1 MALLEPSTITILVLT
16 GIFSSSI
23 IFLISAGL
31 QIVFGI
37 QRILNLTVG
46 SFYAIGAYV
55 GITFINFFLKMG
67 FSVVYGL
74 LFLILAGL
82 SLSFLGPTIER
93 GVLNF
98 VYKKEEAFQLLA
110 TFGLVLIFE
119 DMIKLIWG
127 SYPQISDFGILT
139 YGEFRFLD
147 TSFPV
152 YYFLVIISA
161 FLIAFLLEFFIKK
174 TRQGKKMRSVADDI
188 EMSEGLGVKVRNIYI
203 LSFTIGTVLGTLA
216 GALIIPVTAAVLG
229 MGIEAIVLAFAVVV
243 IAGLGSMRGALL
255 ASLIVGLLQ
264 AFITFIFPE
273 LTTFV
278 IYLIVIA
285 VLLIKPTGLMG
296 KEI

>member
-1 MALLEPSTITILVLT
+1 MALLEPSAIALLILT

-46 SFYAIGAYV
+46 SFYALGAYV
-55 GITFINFFLKMG
+55 GITFIDFFTKMG
-67 FSVVYGL
+67 FPVIYGL

-82 SLSFLGPTIER
+82 SLSFLGPVIER
-93 GVLNF
+93 GCLNF

-119 DMIKLIWG
+119 DLIKLIWG
-127 SYPQISDFGILT
+127 SYPQISNFGILT
-139 YGEFRFLD
+139 YGEFKFGD
-147 TSFPV
+147 ITFPV
-152 YYFLVIISA
+152 YYLLVIIAS
-161 FLIAFLLEFFIKK
+161 FLIAFLLEFFIRK
-174 TRQGKKMRSVADDI
+174 TRQGKMMRSVADDV

-264 AFITFIFPE
+264 AFITFLYPE

-278 IYLIVIA
+278 IYLS
-285 VLLIKPTGLMG
+285 LIH
-296 KEI
+296 I